1 MVYFV
6 SFSAALDRDNR
17 GEIWKRKIFFD
28 NLAVKPYQIN
38 MEEDYKLSLEGKNIN
53 HLKKL

>member
-17 GEIWKRKIFFD
+17 GEIWKRKSFFD

-38 MEEDYKLSLEGKNIN
+38 MEEDYKLSL
-53 HLKKL
+53 